1 MLGEFSTLYHVS
13 LAVRSVFVH
22 CLSIV
27 THNRGYNLRLEGC
40 AQQHEGSRAR
50 LPSWPAAGLVATW
63 PPLPAAAQLPSVG
76 VHLFLKGGGIFWA
89 NPKVK
94 LESMGIWLMDLVD
107 SFTTQ
112 MHI

>member
-76 VHLFLKGGGIFWA
+76 VHLFLKGGGGDFLGQ
-89 NPKVK
+89 P
-94 LESMGIWLMDLVD
+94 ESKIRIYGYMAHG
-107 SFTTQ
+107 SG
-112 MHI
+112 